1 MNYNSKTKTEL
12 VAEIAKLN
20 NKLLRLSSKKYF
32 SKNKSDSHPNNIV
45 IPDEVYAIKENFGF
59 NRKITDCDEIT
70 EVLRMMQFAIE
81 QANIGVFQV
90 DDEGC
95 IHYANEYA
103 RQSLG
108 YTLEEL
114 YNLCIVEIDT
124 KFDLPGWKKHREI
137 IQAGGMDTIETVFRR
152 QDGSTFPVEVTID
165 FVKFKG
171 KNLSFSFIKD
181 ITERK
186 ETEKKL
192 KESKERLELALKGTG
207 AGLWDWNLENG
218 EIVVSRRFEEILG
231 YVHNELQPRTIQ
243 TWMQLLHPDDL
254 EESKE
259 ILRKHLAGEVEFFEH
274 ESRIKHKSGQWIWIL
289 NKGKISELNA
299 DGKPVRMTGTHLD
312 ITRRR
317 LAEEKIRD
325 SEEKYRSLLNNQND
339 AIFLHKFKPQGFSH
353 FTEVNEIACE
363 RYGYTKEEFMKLS
376 PPDITKR
383 EDVTAHARPDHRQRL
398 FTEGHIIFET
408 EHITKSG
415 KYFPVEISSNII
427 DFKDDKYIL
436 AVVRDISDRKQLQ
449 GQLHQA
455 QKMEAIGQL
464 AGGVAHDFNNLLTI
478 INGYCELLMY
488 RDLPENIQVLIKE
501 IQAAGL
507 RAGRLTSQLLAFSR
521 KQIIQPK
528 IVNLNK
534 LISDQM
540 KMLGRL
546 LGEDIEISILLD
558 PDLGNTRADPGQLD
572 QIIMN
577 IAINA
582 RDAMPFGGKLT
593 IETKNK
599 TFEKKFINT
608 HLGAKPGRYVSL
620 SISDNGVGM
629 DKGTVDRIF
638 EPFFTTKGR
647 DKGTGLGLSTVYG
660 IVKQN
665 NGFIYVYSEPQKGSS
680 FKIYLPLIEKSIKE
694 PGDVADER
702 ENLMGNATI
711 LLAEDDDGV
720 RRVTHRALENY
731 GYKVLIAS
739 NGEEAVRIFNANKDS
754 IDLLLTDVIMPLMSG
769 RELADKLLIEN
780 PSLKVLY
787 FSGYTDDSIV
797 QHGVL
802 DEGME
807 FLQKP
812 YTHVE
817 LAKKVKSIVP

>member
-1 MNYNSKTKTEL
+1 M
-12 VAEIAKLN
+12 
-20 NKLLRLSSKKYF
+20 
-32 SKNKSDSHPNNIV
+32 
-45 IPDEVYAIKENFGF
+45 
-59 NRKITDCDEIT
+59 
-70 EVLRMMQFAIE
+70 
-81 QANIGVFQV
+81 
-90 DDEGC
+90 
-95 IHYANEYA
+95 
-103 RQSLG
+103 
-108 YTLEEL
+108 
-114 YNLCIVEIDT
+114 
-124 KFDLPGWKKHREI
+124 
-137 IQAGGMDTIETVFRR
+137 
-152 QDGSTFPVEVTID
+152 
-165 FVKFKG
+165 
-171 KNLSFSFIKD
+171 
-181 ITERK
+181 
-186 ETEKKL
+186 
-192 KESKERLELALKGTG
+192 
-207 AGLWDWNLENG
+207 
-218 EIVVSRRFEEILG
+218 
-231 YVHNELQPRTIQ
+231 
-243 TWMQLLHPDDL
+243 
-254 EESKE
+254 
-259 ILRKHLAGEVEFFEH
+259 
-274 ESRIKHKSGQWIWIL
+274 
-289 NKGKISELNA
+289 
-299 DGKPVRMTGTHLD
+299 
-312 ITRRR
+312 
-317 LAEEKIRD
+317 
-325 SEEKYRSLLNNQND
+325 
-339 AIFLHKFKPQGFSH
+339 
-353 FTEVNEIACE
+353 
-363 RYGYTKEEFMKLS
+363 
-376 PPDITKR
+376 
-383 EDVTAHARPDHRQRL
+383 
-398 FTEGHIIFET
+398 
-408 EHITKSG
+408 
-415 KYFPVEISSNII
+415 
-427 DFKDDKYIL
+427 
-436 AVVRDISDRKQLQ
+436 VRDISDRKQLQ

-488 RDLPENIQVLIKE
+488 RDLPENVQVLIKE